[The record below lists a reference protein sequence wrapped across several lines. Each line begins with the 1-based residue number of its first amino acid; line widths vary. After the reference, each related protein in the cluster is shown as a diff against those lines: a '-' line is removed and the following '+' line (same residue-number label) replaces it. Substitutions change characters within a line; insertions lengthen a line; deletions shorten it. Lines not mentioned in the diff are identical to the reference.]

1 MNGDEV
7 RDIGPV
13 LAEFAQV
20 LVDEHDV
27 SDILDLL
34 GDYCTELFPV
44 HGIGVLLA
52 MDGQLTVATA
62 NTAEGD
68 AVEQLEVDLREGPC
82 TDALRS
88 GTQVL
93 VPDLEQQVDRYPRF
107 APRAL
112 DLGVRSI
119 HALPMSVR
127 TETVG
132 SLDIIAREPI
142 ELSATEVSTAQM
154 LADVAMAYLANSR
167 VRESTSRLA
176 QQLQHALDNRVLV
189 EQAKGKLAER
199 HGEAPAAA
207 FERIR
212 QYARQ
217 NQLPARRVAER
228 VLSGDLQI

>member
-1 MNGDEV
+1 MNGDES
-7 RDIGPV
+7 RDIGAV

-20 LVDEHDV
+20 LAEEHDV
-27 SDILDLL
+27 SDILELL
-34 GDYCTELFPV
+34 GNYCTELFPV
-44 HGIGVLLA
+44 LGIGVLLA
-52 MDGQLTVATA
+52 KDGQLKVATA
-62 NTAEGD
+62 NTAKGD

-88 GTQVL
+88 GTEVL
-93 VPDLEQQVDRYPRF
+93 VPDLERQTDRYPQF

-112 DLGVRSI
+112 DMGIRSV

-127 TETVG
+127 AEFVG
-132 SLDIIAREPI
+132 SVDIVAREPV
-142 ELSATEVSTAQM
+142 ELSAVQVSMAQM
-154 LADVAMAYLANSR
+154 LADVAIAYVANSR
-167 VRESTSRLA
+167 ARESTSRLA
-176 QQLQHALDNRVLV
+176 QQLQQALDSRVLI

-217 NQLPARRVAER
+217 NQLPARKVAER
-228 VLSGDLQI
+228 VLSGELHI